1 MIKVGNQTF
10 ERKNTLE
17 ETWKDI
23 QAYLHDHQLILVD
36 EQGIALN
43 ENQIIAK
50 LATEAVC
57 EFYTKEVKELEQETI
72 DEVVCYIDQVEGKVE
87 ELLESD
93 QRETL
98 TQSFVD
104 LMEAL
109 LEMSTLCRYFQLDVL
124 TEEKVRDLLQ
134 KALPRMEQGDEQ
146 YMLDVIEYEIIP
158 MMVSVKQALTE
169 RKWLA

>member
-1 MIKVGNQTF
+1 MIKIGNQTF
-10 ERKNTLE
+10 ERKNTLK
-17 ETWKDI
+17 ETWKNI
-23 QAYLHDHQLILVD
+23 QNYLHENQLILVD

-50 LATEAVC
+50 LTTETVC
-57 EFYTKEVKELEQETI
+57 EFYTKEVKELERETI
-72 DEVVCYIDQVEGKVE
+72 DEVICYIGQVEGKVE

-93 QRETL
+93 QREIL

-109 LEMSTLCRYFQLDVL
+109 LEISTLCRYFHLDVL
-124 TEEKVRDLLQ
+124 TEEKVRDLFQ
-134 KALPRMEQGDEQ
+134 KALPRVEQRDEQ
-146 YMLDVIEYEIIP
+146 YMLDVIEYEMIP